1 MENTRLLQLVK
12 TSCRRLLSEQ
22 DRDPYSLTL
31 GCFDR
36 RYWAWKLVDFPEAT
50 FQRNVYPLA
59 WWLRNDPSLSGSMR
73 EILAQAVIAGLS
85 YTVGIQHRDGSFDQA
100 FPHEHSFGATAFL
113 LHPLL
118 AAYEIVRDGALEN
131 QRASIELCLRRA
143 ADFLCRHDETHG
155 FISNHLAG
163 AALSL
168 FCASDYLNEPNYD
181 KRARDLLKSILDQQS
196 SEGWFLEYDGAD
208 PGYQTLC
215 MYYLA
220 QVFRLRPLPELSVA
234 LESSLEFLSWFIHPD
249 TTFGGE
255 YGSRRTAIYYP
266 GGVAILGREFPLA
279 QRMTQFML
287 PAILDGQ
294 TVSTTVIDMGNLAP
308 LLSNYVLAL
317 EADPRPVDSMPL
329 LPWQREDPA
338 REFEEAGLFLRGT
351 KRYYSILGVSNG
363 GVLKVFDRITR
374 SILWNDGGYV
384 GALEN
389 GTLITTQIT
398 NRSQPC
404 SVEKDAIEFE
414 TPFHEF
420 PRSLPTPFLFV
431 LLRLLNL
438 TMMRS
443 IYLGNLIKGML
454 ADRLIRNKKRIHLLL
469 KRKVRFEPERVII
482 QDMLTC
488 EKPVRLQWLEYGRSF
503 VGIHMASARY
513 FENEAVAS
521 GHLNGKPVS
530 IDELSKTGS
539 IICEMIL

>member
-1 MENTRLLQLVK
+1 MEDTRLLQLFK
-12 TSCRRLLSEQ
+12 SACRRLLGEQ
-22 DRDPYSLTL
+22 DRDPYSLTA

-36 RYWAWKLVDFPEAT
+36 RHWAWKLVDFPEAT

-59 WWLRNDPSLSGSMR
+59 WWLRNDTSLSSGMR
-73 EILAQAVIAGLS
+73 EILTHSVIAGLL
-85 YTVGIQHRDGSFDQA
+85 YAVEIQHTDGSFDQA

-168 FCASDYLNEPNYD
+168 ICASDYFDERKYD
-181 KRARDLLKSILDQQS
+181 HRAGDLVALILDQQS

-220 QVFRLRPLPELSVA
+220 QVFHLRPSSELRAA
-234 LESSLEFLSWFIHPD
+234 LEKSVEFLSWFIHPD
-249 TTFGGE
+249 GTFGGE

-266 GGVAILGREFPLA
+266 GGLAILAREFPLA
-279 QRMTQFML
+279 GRMTEFMISG
-287 PAILDGQ
+287 ILGGQ
-294 TVSTTVIDMGNLAP
+294 TVSSSTIDMGNLAP
-308 LLSNYVLAL
+308 VLSNYALAI
-317 EADPRPVDSMPL
+317 EADPHSADAMPL
-329 LPWQREDPA
+329 LPWERDDPA
-338 REFEEAGLFLRGT
+338 RDFEEAGLFVRGT
-351 KRYYSILGVSNG
+351 KKYYSVLGVSNG
-363 GVLKVFDRITR
+363 GVFKIFDRGTR

-389 GTLITTQIT
+389 GSWITTQIT
-398 NRSQPC
+398 NRPQPC
-404 SVEKDAIEFE
+404 SIGKDTIEFE
-414 TPFHEF
+414 TSFHEF
-420 PRSLPTPFLFV
+420 SRSLPTPFLFMV
-431 LLRLLNL
+431 LRLLNL
-438 TMMRS
+438 TVMRS
-443 IYLGNLIKGML
+443 IYLGNLIKSLL
-454 ADRLIRNKKRIHLLL
+454 ADRLIRNKKRIPLLL
-469 KRKVRFEPERVII
+469 KRRVRFEPERVIVY
-482 QDMLTC
+482 DSLTC
-488 EKPVRLQWLEYGRSF
+488 EKPVRLQWLEYGRAF

-521 GHLNGKPVS
+521 GHFEGQSVS
-530 IDELSKTGS
+530 VDRFSKTGS
-539 IICEMIL
+539 ITCERII